1 MQTHT
6 LLALSNPVEG
16 REAEFNQWFD
26 TVHIPEVLRVPGFAS
41 VQRFEAAAHQRIPG
55 ALPYRYLAQYELQT
69 DDLER
74 TLQMRAH
81 TVQAGTKTQAGVK
94 WSYSRRAR
102 ALSLCVTQY
111 SRAQP
116 SARIALRSHSISARP
131 TPLPRAAGS
140 TNRSSR

>member
-69 DDLER
+69 DDLEG
-74 TLQMRAH
+74 TLQMLAQA
-81 TVQAGTKTQAGVK
+81 VQAGTKTQASDATRRTLWV
-94 WSYSRRAR
+94 YS
-102 ALSLCVTQY
+102 
-111 SRAQP
+111 
-116 SARIALRSHSISARP
+116 
-131 TPLPRAAGS
+131 PLGPRRAAGS
-140 TNRSSR
+140 